1 MSECHQLSDKPVDQS
16 ESSKPTITDWTKC
29 VLCQEKS
36 QDRLT
41 YPDERPTTASGYDT
55 LAENI
60 LEFHNLG
67 SVPLNIDITRLDK
80 GTGISNTL
88 RSNHA
93 GWHKYCWL
101 SFCRMKLLR
110 AQKRSK
116 KRKQESDDKE
126 NDGPVKTRSR
136 LGIVHSIEATCFF
149 CDESNDKEQLHLA
162 STANIDAT
170 VRACAVQL
178 GDSKI
183 LTKLAGGDMVAI
195 NARYHLSCL
204 TRLRNRLRDC
214 STQLEKVRDV
224 ESADELVLREI
235 LCTID
240 EARNNPSIIPIFKL
254 SELTKRYES
263 RLAELESQHPESC
276 RLNSTRLKERLISQ
290 RPDLRAEK
298 SGHEVLL
305 IFEEYVGSI
314 LKDTLEEDEDR
325 NTALLAKA
333 AKIVRTDIFNT
344 RYEFSGS
351 FEPGCEQKAVP
362 PSLHALVGY
371 ILEGSHKENQQQI
384 NPSKDH
390 IAVIISEL
398 LLFNANRKSQASTG
412 IQHKDREAPLPL
424 FVGAYLHSRTRS
436 KELVNTFHRL
446 GLSVSYDRVLSMSA
460 DLGNSVIT
468 HYESVGSVCP
478 PNLKLGVFTTSAVDN
493 IDHNPSATSSKGS
506 FHGTGISLFQHP
518 DSEDQGT

>member
-16 ESSKPTITDWTKC
+16 ESSKPTITDWSKC
-29 VLCQEKS
+29 VLCQEKT

-60 LEFHNLG
+60 LEFHHLG
-67 SVPLNIDITRLDK
+67 SVPLNIDITRLDE

-116 KRKQESDDKE
+116 KRQQESDDEE

-224 ESADELVLREI
+224 ESADDFVLLMKLAI
-235 LCTID
+235 THQSFPFLSCLSLQ
-240 EARNNPSIIPIFKL
+240 NGMNP
-254 SELTKRYES
+254 
-263 RLAELESQHPESC
+263 ELESHHPESC

-298 SGHEVLL
+298 SGR
-305 IFEEYVGSI
+305 EYVGSI

-351 FEPGCEQKAVP
+351 FEPGCERKAVP

-371 ILEGSHKENQQQI
+371 ILEGSHKESQQQI

-390 IAVIISEL
+390 IAVII
-398 LLFNANRKSQASTG
+398 
-412 IQHKDREAPLPL
+412 
-424 FVGAYLHSRTRS
+424 
-436 KELVNTFHRL
+436 
-446 GLSVSYDRVLSMSA
+446 
-460 DLGNSVIT
+460 
-468 HYESVGSVCP
+468 
-478 PNLKLGVFTTSAVDN
+478 
-493 IDHNPSATSSKGS
+493 
-506 FHGTGISLFQHP
+506 
-518 DSEDQGT
+518 